1 MQIVENPSKH
11 KDIDLRPDLRKKT
24 DQLLDTMIEE
34 FYEDAPYARHLK
46 SSDDI
51 NLEYY
56 KRHNIE
62 IILRLRMK
70 RTCDALAIRY
80 FTKKD
85 PIRAKQWA
93 HYADEEMLHDTQFF
107 ARDLEKMGVT
117 LEEIYATE
125 PLFTTKL
132 LTGYY
137 QWGLEFE
144 ESPLVLIASVYF
156 VEYTTAKTQP
166 GWLDNVEQSLGK
178 NHVHGARGHVNL
190 DVDDSHD
197 DFVWSVLASLI
208 KTPEDEQR
216 MLEHMRNIGK
226 LWVAF
231 FVELYQLTV
240 DQGKAKP
247 SSMMDTAE
255 GLRLAAG

>member
-11 KDIDLRPDLRKKT
+11 KDIDLHPELRKRT
-24 DQLLDTMIEE
+24 DQLMDSMIKE
-34 FYEDAPYARHLK
+34 FYETAPFARHLM
-46 SSDDI
+46 SSDEI
-51 NLEYY
+51 NIEYY
-56 KRHNIE
+56 KRHTIE

-85 PIRAKQWA
+85 PIRAKQWS
-93 HYADEEMLHDTQFF
+93 HYADDEMLHDTQFF
-107 ARDLEKMGVT
+107 ARDLEKLGVT
-117 LEEIYATE
+117 LDEIYATD

-144 ESPLVLIASVYF
+144 ESPLVLITSVYF

-166 GWLDNVEQSLGK
+166 SWLDNIEESLGK
-178 NHVHGARGHVNL
+178 GKVHGARGHVDL
-190 DVDDSHD
+190 DVNDSHD

-208 KTPEDEQR
+208 KTPEDAQR

-231 FVELYQLTV
+231 FVELYHLTA

-247 SSMMDTAE
+247 QNIMDTAE
-255 GLRLAAG
+255 ALRMAV

>member
-1 MQIVENPSKH
+1 MQIVENPQKH
-11 KDIDLRPDLRKKT
+11 KDINLRPDLRKRT
-24 DQLLDTMIEE
+24 DQLLDAMIKDY
-34 FYEDAPYARHLK
+34 YESAPFGSHLK
-46 SSDDI
+46 SSDEI
-51 NLEYY
+51 NIEYY
-56 KRHNIE
+56 KRHTIE

-85 PIRAKQWA
+85 PIRAKQWS
-93 HYADEEMLHDTQFF
+93 HYADDEMLHDTQFF
-107 ARDLEKMGVT
+107 AKDLEQLGVS

-144 ESPLVLIASVYF
+144 ESPLVLITSVYF

-166 GWLDNVEQSLGK
+166 SWLDNVEQSLGK
-178 NHVHGARGHVNL
+178 KGVRGARGHVNL
-190 DVDDSHD
+190 DVNDSHD

-231 FVELYQLTV
+231 FVELYHLTV
-240 DQGKAKP
+240 NKDESKP
-247 SSMMDTAE
+247 ENIMSTAE
-255 GLRLAAG
+255 GLRLAV